1 MAAILFLLTTQFVS
15 SSDVSSLSATQ
26 PASSLRA
33 SDVSSLLRSLTF
45 FHHGVVNNTSNFTR
59 LAQCSGFTEDES
71 VWLIGSPRAYLW
83 DVSNGT
89 TESTV
94 RVPPI
99 GLRSSVPLGG
109 LGAGT
114 FELRGDGTFADWM
127 IENQG
132 TALAAN
138 AAQNSKIPL
147 KGGAFLALSLL
158 AQGVNY
164 SAALRTSPPPGVGG
178 VPSLA
183 YAGAYPFS
191 QLSLR
196 DPRSPVAASLFAY
209 TAYDPAAPA
218 EASAAPAA
226 YFSLVLTNTL
236 PTPLTASLL
245 LSLPLG
251 ASADTLRPIGGDT
264 RGQTL
269 AVLPGVDGSGACLA
283 ACSGTPGCVWW
294 NFEPAT
300 PGIPN
305 TTLPN
310 TDCPGNDLMAP
321 PRVAFSDIQGCVDHC
336 LFSVPGCTGLVFDQI
351 PSEQGGQCGNSDPTK
366 FCCLPKSACG
376 PGGLAPKQGDTAW
389 ALGRPPHGATCTL
402 FSKAPAVE
410 QYFKGSG
417 AASGVRGA
425 FSTDSPASLTLHRD
439 NGYDADPAAA
449 AQDPASADA
458 TFTLLAA
465 DDDVDV
471 TFAAA
476 NDVAGGVWAPFAT
489 AGRLPLSAL
498 PAPGAAA
505 AHGAVAAAATL
516 APGETRSVTLV
527 FAWHLPHR
535 LYVGQ
540 ELGNYYAALFNNSME
555 VAAAGA
561 AGLTS
566 AVAAGAA
573 WNKVFAQASLPP
585 AWADFFVN
593 SVSTQAKMSVWV
605 ARDEGGAPLAGGRYR
620 QFEAYSNCDLA
631 PVHVWEYAFVP
642 YAQAF
647 PALLQNAIATGWLP
661 HQLPNG
667 MVREFLGAFSAPG
680 GRITGEMDLS
690 AGGRVMGDVTSIVL
704 LAALAVLRSTNDT
717 AWLLANFP
725 ALARAARWQMG
736 TAAATGCPAHLQT
749 TYDYLGLD
757 AYPHVTYN
765 AVLHL
770 AAMRATARLAALAGD
785 GSSLGADAAASEA
798 ACAAALGPHLW
809 VEAPGGGGF
818 WRAYQNDAGSAPD
831 AILSGALHGLSWAHF
846 VGLGG
851 VLPLANVS
859 AHVAAERA
867 LNCNYS
873 AACELGLL
881 SLPKGASGSW
891 NFDASPAQSMDAT
904 AAAVIAGAGSLAG
917 SVGEAAVALYRT
929 AHADLWHWMDLHVG
943 PAGLGCGGGALS
955 GEFLAGQPF
964 VNSHYAR
971 QLQGWHALLAET
983 GQQYDAT
990 VGELTFAPACAGL
1003 RAAGWPTATAA
1014 LPVFVPGALGIL
1026 RVHGDGRA
1034 PALHVLRGRLRDG
1047 VAVAVDLRGCG
1058 GGAFD
1063 AVRVVAEGA

>member
-1 MAAILFLLTTQFVS
+1 MGTRNVQLSCIMPSKLIAVFMFTWVFVVVQS
-15 SSDVSSLSATQ
+15 VS
-26 PASSLRA
+26 PSLRA
-33 SDVSSLLRSLTF
+33 SDVSSLLRGLTF
-45 FHHGVVNNTSNFTR
+45 LHEGVVSGTSNFTR
-59 LAQCSGFTEDES
+59 LPQCSGFTEDES
-71 VWLIGSPRAYLW
+71 VWLIGSPRTYLW

-89 TESTV
+89 TESAV
-94 RVPPI
+94 CAPPM
-99 GLRSSVPLGG
+99 GLRSAVPLGG

-114 FELRGDGTFADWM
+114 FELRADGTFADWM
-127 IENQG
+127 LENQG

-138 AAQNSKIPL
+138 AVQNSKIPL
-147 KGGAFLALSLL
+147 KGEAFLALSLL
-158 AQGVNY
+158 GPAGGVNY

-196 DPRSPVAASLFAY
+196 DPRSPVAATLFAY
-209 TAYDPAAPA
+209 TAYDPTLPA

-226 YFSLVLTNTL
+226 YFSLVLSNTL
-236 PTPLTASLL
+236 STPLTASLL

-251 ASADTLRPIGGDT
+251 ASADTLRPIGGDQ

-269 AVLPGVDGSGACLA
+269 AVLPGAGGSGACLA
-283 ACSGTPGCVWW
+283 SCSATPNCSWW
-294 NFEPAT
+294 TLEPAAA
-300 PGIPN
+300 GVPN
-305 TTLPN
+305 ATLPN
-310 TDCPGNDLMAP
+310 TDCPGNDLMTP
-321 PRVAFSDIQGCVDHC
+321 PRVAFSSLQGCVDHC
-336 LFSVPGCTGLVFDQI
+336 LSSVPGCSGLVFDAI
-351 PSEQGGQCGNSDPTK
+351 PSEQKVQCGNSDPTK

-376 PGGLAPKQGDTAW
+376 PGGLRPKQGDTAW

-410 QYFKGSG
+410 QYVKGSG

-425 FSTDSPASLTLHRD
+425 FSTDGPASLTLRRA

-449 AQDPASADA
+449 AQDPAAADA
-458 TFTLLAA
+458 SFTLLAA
-465 DDDVDV
+465 DDDADV

-476 NDVAGGVWAPFAT
+476 NDVAGGVWAPFAA
-489 AGRLPLSAL
+489 AGRLPLRAL

-505 AHGAVAAAATL
+505 AHGAVAASVTL
-516 APGETRSVTLV
+516 APGETRSLTIV

-540 ELGNYYAALFNNSME
+540 ELGNYYAALFNDSQA

-561 AGLTS
+561 AGLP
-566 AVAAGAA
+566 AAAAAGAA
-573 WNKVFAQASLPP
+573 WNKAFTQASLPS

-642 YAQAF
+642 YAQGF
-647 PALLQNAIATGWLP
+647 PTLLQNAIATGWLP
-661 HQLPNG
+661 HQLANG
-667 MVREFLGAFSAPG
+667 MVQEFLGAFSAPG

-704 LAALAVLRSTNDT
+704 LASLATMRSTNDT
-717 AWLLANFP
+717 AWLRANFP

-785 GSSLGADAAASEA
+785 GSSLAADAAASEA
-798 ACAAALGPHLW
+798 ACAAALGPRLW
-809 VEAPGGGGF
+809 AELPGGGGF
-818 WRAYQNDAGSAPD
+818 WRAYQNEAGDAPD
-831 AILSGALHGLSWAHF
+831 AILSGFVSTAQAKRTRQSQLRFHRASKAH
-846 VGLGG
+846 
-851 VLPLANVS
+851 P
-859 AHVAAERA
+859 AE
-867 LNCNYS
+867 
-873 AACELGLL
+873 
-881 SLPKGASGSW
+881 
-891 NFDASPAQSMDAT
+891 
-904 AAAVIAGAGSLAG
+904 
-917 SVGEAAVALYRT
+917 
-929 AHADLWHWMDLHVG
+929 
-943 PAGLGCGGGALS
+943 
-955 GEFLAGQPF
+955 
-964 VNSHYAR
+964 
-971 QLQGWHALLAET
+971 
-983 GQQYDAT
+983 
-990 VGELTFAPACAGL
+990 
-1003 RAAGWPTATAA
+1003 
-1014 LPVFVPGALGIL
+1014 PGA
-1026 RVHGDGRA
+1026 RA
-1034 PALHVLRGRLRDG
+1034 KARPKPQPQTTRTP
-1047 VAVAVDLRGCG
+1047 
-1058 GGAFD
+1058 
-1063 AVRVVAEGA
+1063 